1 MMQYI
6 PSLLI
11 VISWRKFDILEQADA
26 LHRNGNALLRRS
38 ERCPATFTGENASAL
53 DIKEV
58 PF

>member
-6 PSLLI
+6 ASLLI
-11 VISWRKFDILEQADA
+11 VTSWRKVDIEQADA

-38 ERCPATFTGENASAL
+38 QRSPTTFTGENASAL